1 MLVLVVGLVIFLGVH
16 SVSIVAPGWRTATV
30 ARLGERPWKGLY
42 SLASAV
48 GLALIVIGYGMA
60 RRDPVVLYT
69 PPAALRHLALVVMLP
84 VFPLLFAA
92 YLPGRIRAAAKHPF
106 LLAVKLWALAHLLA
120 NGMLADVLL
129 FGGFLA
135 WAVADRISVKR
146 RPARADARG
155 AGGAAGRGQRR
166 DRAGRRAGRL
176 RRVHRLGAPLDH
188 RRLAASADRARA
200 SASNRRVVA
209 VRAVGRASDRGGAVS
224 PQRHRVRD
232 AAQPSPLA
240 RRARRCGR
248 GGAVQGRAEE
258 RRSRRQAAPGARSLP
273 AATCRST
280 TAPRRSRSVPRS
292 AS

>member
-48 GLALIVIGYGMA
+48 GLALIIVGYGMA
-60 RRDPVVLYT
+60 RKDPVVLYT
-69 PPAALRHLALVVMLP
+69 PPAALRHLALLVMLP

-129 FGGFLA
+129 FGAFLA

-146 RPARADARG
+146 RPAAQTHEVPAAPPSAANDAI
-155 AGGAAGRGQRR
+155 ALVGGLVVYAVFIVWA
-166 DRAGRRAGRL
+166 
-176 RRVHRLGAPLDH
+176 HRWIIG
-188 RRLAASADRARA
+188 
-200 SASNRRVVA
+200 
-209 VRAVGRASDRGGAVS
+209 VS
-224 PQRHRVRD
+224 P
-232 AAQPSPLA
+232 L
-240 RRARRCGR
+240 G
-248 GGAVQGRAEE
+248 
-258 RRSRRQAAPGARSLP
+258 
-273 AATCRST
+273 
-280 TAPRRSRSVPRS
+280 
-292 AS
+292 